1 MSGDMTEVILQGQ
14 TSARIA
20 ITRRFDQEAKLVRFG
35 SQKRPPPRT
44 DGHKSICM
52 VMLQPNSGM
61 ACESQSPS
69 SFDGFRKIKPE
80 RRCRLLY

>member
-1 MSGDMTEVILQGQ
+1 MTEVILQGQ

-20 ITRRFDQEAKLVRFG
+20 ITGSFDQEAKLVRFE
-35 SQKRPPPRT
+35 SQKPPPPRT
-44 DGHKSICM
+44 DGHKSIRM

-61 ACESQSPS
+61 ACELQGPL

-80 RRCRLLY
+80 R